1 MKLTKKNTALPCIRL
16 LCSATVVYFKN
27 ETRVLCS
34 CCLLLQAL
42 SLLHLLRRPP
52 HLSHSTPPLAHFSTC
67 RSGICCFPASGETH
81 RDSQACPGA
90 LRLLGESMSLLYVN
104 RIPYGRFMPHV
115 CISNTAHTAAVV
127 QHWKKWDAGQNRES
141 SQNI

>member
-16 LCSATVVYFKN
+16 LCSATVVYCRN
-27 ETRVLCS
+27 ENRVLCS
-34 CCLLLQAL
+34 CSLLLQAL

-52 HLSHSTPPLAHFSTC
+52 HLSPSTPPPAHFSTC
-67 RSGICCFPASGETH
+67 RSTICCFPASGESH

-90 LRLLGESMSLLYVN
+90 LRLLRESMSLLYVN
-104 RIPYGRFMPHV
+104 RIPYGRFMPDV

-127 QHWKKWDAGQNRES
+127 QRGKKWDAGQNR
-141 SQNI
+141 